1 MAKIKFGTDGIR
13 GIAYKELT
21 LDVAYRVGNAL
32 GRIVEGC
39 RIAIGRD
46 TRVSGEDLSK
56 ALTDGLIAVGGNA
69 LDCKLMPTAGVSY
82 ITKKY
87 GCDFGVVIS
96 ASHNPPE
103 YNGIKVFDSQG
114 FKASESIESRIQE
127 LIEESPIEK
136 PAKGKVEDFTKG
148 QDEYAQFLIDKGV
161 DLSGMKILLDCS
173 NGASARIAPKVFK
186 ALGADVTAEFT
197 SEDGNL
203 INADCGAVN
212 AHLLCEKAKDFD
224 VTFAFDGDSD
234 RLIALDGNGEI
245 VDGDKNLLIIG
256 RYLKEKGE
264 LAANIVVGTSMTNLG
279 IEKAIADLGI
289 DFVRVD
295 VGDKYV
301 MRKLVEKGGALG
313 GEGSG
318 HTIML
323 NESATGDG
331 VQTAV
336 ILAKIIKESSK
347 TLSQLANVEIYPQ
360 VIHSIMVKNKEKV
373 LADKEVNKAYEE
385 LKSRLDGIGRIIL
398 RPSGTEQKIRIMVES
413 ASSQTNSECVN
424 ILTNLILNSEK

>member
-1 MAKIKFGTDGIR
+1 MANIKFGTDGMR
-13 GIAYKELT
+13 GIAYEQLT
-21 LDVAYRVGNAL
+21 LDVAHKVGNAL

-56 ALTDGLIAVGGNA
+56 ALTDGLVAAGGSA

-114 FKASESIESRIQE
+114 FKASESIEKKIQE
-127 LIEESPIEK
+127 LIEEDSIQKTAVGE
-136 PAKGKVEDFTKG
+136 VNDFEES
-148 QDEYAQFLIDKGV
+148 QDEYAQFLIDKGA

-173 NGASARIAPKVFK
+173 NGASVKIAPKVFK
-186 ALGADVTAEFT
+186 ALGADVTALYT

-212 AHLLCEKAKDFD
+212 AHLLADKAKDFD

-234 RLIALDGNGEI
+234 RLIALDSDGEI

-256 RYLKEKGE
+256 KYLKERGK
-264 LAANIVVGTSMTNLG
+264 LSANIVVGTSMTNLG
-279 IEKAIADLGI
+279 IEKAIADLGA

-301 MRKLVEKGGALG
+301 MRKLVEEGGVLG

-336 ILAKIIKESSK
+336 ILAKIIKESGK
-347 TLSQLANVEIYPQ
+347 TLSELAKVEIYPQ
-360 VIHSIMVKNKEKV
+360 IIHSVTVKSKEKV
-373 LADKEVNKAYEE
+373 LADKEVNKALEE
-385 LKSRLDGIGRIIL
+385 WKVRLDGIGRIIL
-398 RPSGTEQKIRIMVES
+398 RPSGTEQKIRVMVES
-413 ASSQTNSECVN
+413 TSNETNEECVN
-424 ILTNLILNSEK
+424 NLTKLIVKVEE